1 MEKWWQ
7 YAGDCEIPERRK
19 DYRKREVF
27 QCIGNDYLVL
37 CHKLYILMYQKTLK
51 YIYLVMCPSKVT
63 LSQSVHGLYFNQ
75 NNSYNK

>member
-27 QCIGNDYLVL
+27 QCNRNDYMGE
-37 CHKLYILMYQKTLK
+37 KQMENI
-51 YIYLVMCPSKVT
+51 
-63 LSQSVHGLYFNQ
+63 
-75 NNSYNK
+75 